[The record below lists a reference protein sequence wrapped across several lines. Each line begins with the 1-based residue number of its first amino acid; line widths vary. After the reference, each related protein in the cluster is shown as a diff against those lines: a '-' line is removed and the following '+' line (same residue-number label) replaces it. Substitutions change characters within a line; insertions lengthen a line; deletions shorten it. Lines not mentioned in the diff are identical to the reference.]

1 MIMKNQ
7 KQNHLKTKESNNHE
21 VVKTVIIRDK
31 VEIIKILIKKEDK
44 IQIKAIREAIEETIK
59 NNEMMITTLNK
70 NQIKRIKET
79 KENNKVVKIIKGS
92 LMKNSQKII
101 NKIQT
106 VISEVENSINRG
118 QKIMH
123 KMEQ

>member
-1 MIMKNQ
+1 
-7 KQNHLKTKESNNHE
+7 

-31 VEIIKILIKKEDK
+31 VEIIKILLKKEDK
-44 IQIKAIREAIEETIK
+44 ILIKAIREAIEETIK

-92 LMKNSQKII
+92 LMKSSQKII

>member
-1 MIMKNQ
+1 MKNQ
-7 KQNHLKTKESNNHE
+7 KQNHLKTKESNSHE

-31 VEIIKILIKKEDK
+31 VEIIKILLKKEDK
-44 IQIKAIREAIEETIK
+44 ILIKAIREAIEETIK

-92 LMKNSQKII
+92 LMKSSQKII

>member
-1 MIMKNQ
+1 MKNQ